1 MNKSIKV
8 YGIKNCDTVKKA
20 IVYLNDC
27 GIDFQFIDFRQNPI
41 SQQVLKKMVDSV
53 GWELLINKRSTT
65 YRSLSEEEKSNIN
78 YDLVLKSSYID
89 KAPSTEFRVRKL
101 WLVLVNSNMPNL
113 LMEQNRILNLV
124 VTFLLILRFFSNFIH
139 VDSFGFFKKIF

>member
-20 IVYLNDC
+20 IVYLNEC
-27 GIDFQFIDFRQNPI
+27 GIDYQFIDFRQNPI
-41 SQQVLKKMVDSV
+41 SQQLLKKIVKSI

-78 YDLVLKSSYID
+78 YDLVLSLPTLIKRPVLIQNKNIMVGFSEQQYAKLID
-89 KAPSTEFRVRKL
+89 GAK
-101 WLVLVNSNMPNL
+101 
-113 LMEQNRILNLV
+113 
-124 VTFLLILRFFSNFIH
+124 
-139 VDSFGFFKKIF
+139 

>member
-20 IVYLNDC
+20 IVYLNERD
-27 GIDFQFIDFRQNPI
+27 IDYEFVDFRKNSI

-78 YDLVLKSSYID
+78 YDLVLKLPTLI
-89 KAPSTEFRVRKL
+89 KRP
-101 WLVLVNSNMPNL
+101 VLVWGENIMVGFS
-113 LMEQNRILNLV
+113 EKQYAK
-124 VTFLLILRFFSNFIH
+124 LIDRAI
-139 VDSFGFFKKIF
+139 

>member
-41 SQQVLKKMVDSV
+41 SQQVLKKMVDSA

-65 YRSLSEEEKSNIN
+65 YRSLSEEEKSNIS
-78 YDLVLKSSYID
+78 YDLVLSLPTLIKR
-89 KAPSTEFRVRKL
+89 P
-101 WLVLVNSNMPNL
+101 VLVQGEKIMVGFS
-113 LMEQNRILNLV
+113 EQQYAK
-124 VTFLLILRFFSNFIH
+124 LIDG
-139 VDSFGFFKKIF
+139 VK

>member
-20 IVYLNDC
+20 IVYLNERD
-27 GIDFQFIDFRQNPI
+27 IDYEFVDFRKNPI
-41 SQQVLKKMVDSV
+41 SQQVLKKMVESV

-78 YDLVLKSSYID
+78 YDLVLKLPTLI
-89 KAPSTEFRVRKL
+89 KRP
-101 WLVLVNSNMPNL
+101 VLVQGENIMVGFS
-113 LMEQNRILNLV
+113 EKQYAK
-124 VTFLLILRFFSNFIH
+124 LIDRAI
-139 VDSFGFFKKIF
+139 

>member
-41 SQQVLKKMVDSV
+41 SQQVLKKMVDSA
-53 GWELLINKRSTT
+53 GWELLINKRSIT

-78 YDLVLKSSYID
+78 YDLVLKLPTLIKRPVLIQGEKTMVGFSEHQY
-89 KAPSTEFRVRKL
+89 AKL
-101 WLVLVNSNMPNL
+101 VDGVKSN
-113 LMEQNRILNLV
+113 
-124 VTFLLILRFFSNFIH
+124 T
-139 VDSFGFFKKIF
+139 

>member
-27 GIDFQFIDFRQNPI
+27 GIDYQFIDFRHNPI

-78 YDLVLKSSYID
+78 YDLVLNLPTLIKR
-89 KAPSTEFRVRKL
+89 P
-101 WLVLVNSNMPNL
+101 VLVQCEKTIVGYS
-113 LMEQNRILNLV
+113 EQQYAK
-124 VTFLLILRFFSNFIH
+124 LIDGI
-139 VDSFGFFKKIF
+139 K

>member
-1 MNKSIKV
+1 MSKSIKV

-27 GIDFQFIDFRQNPI
+27 GIDYEFIDFRQNPI
-41 SQQVLKKMVDSV
+41 SLQVLKKMVESV

-78 YDLVLKSSYID
+78 YDLVLKLPTLIKRPVLIQGEKTMVGFSEQQYAKLID
-89 KAPSTEFRVRKL
+89 GIK
-101 WLVLVNSNMPNL
+101 
-113 LMEQNRILNLV
+113 
-124 VTFLLILRFFSNFIH
+124 
-139 VDSFGFFKKIF
+139 

>member
-20 IVYLNDC
+20 IVYLNERD
-27 GIDFQFIDFRQNPI
+27 IDYEFVDFRQNPI
-41 SQQVLKKMVDSV
+41 SQQVLKKMVESV

-78 YDLVLKSSYID
+78 YDLVLSFPTLIKRPVLIQGENIVVGFNDQQYDKFID
-89 KAPSTEFRVRKL
+89 GA
-101 WLVLVNSNMPNL
+101 
-113 LMEQNRILNLV
+113 I
-124 VTFLLILRFFSNFIH
+124 
-139 VDSFGFFKKIF
+139 

>member
-20 IVYLNDC
+20 IAYLNDC

-41 SQQVLKKMVDSV
+41 SQQVLKKMVDSA

-78 YDLVLKSSYID
+78 YDLVLKLPTLIKRPVLIQGEKTMVGFSEHQYAKLID
-89 KAPSTEFRVRKL
+89 GLK
-101 WLVLVNSNMPNL
+101 
-113 LMEQNRILNLV
+113 
-124 VTFLLILRFFSNFIH
+124 
-139 VDSFGFFKKIF
+139 

>member
-20 IVYLNDC
+20 IVYLNERD
-27 GIDFQFIDFRQNPI
+27 IDYEFVDFRQNPI
-41 SQQVLKKMVDSV
+41 SQQVLKKMVESV

-78 YDLVLKSSYID
+78 YDLVLKLPTLI
-89 KAPSTEFRVRKL
+89 KRP
-101 WLVLVNSNMPNL
+101 VLVQGENIMVGFS
-113 LMEQNRILNLV
+113 EKQYAK
-124 VTFLLILRFFSNFIH
+124 LIDRAI
-139 VDSFGFFKKIF
+139 

>member
-20 IVYLNDC
+20 IVYLNEHD
-27 GIDFQFIDFRQNPI
+27 IDYQFVDFRQNPI
-41 SQQVLKKMVDSV
+41 SQQVLKKMVESV

-78 YDLVLKSSYID
+78 YDLVLSFPTLIKRPVLIQGENIVVGFNDQQYDKLID
-89 KAPSTEFRVRKL
+89 GA
-101 WLVLVNSNMPNL
+101 
-113 LMEQNRILNLV
+113 I
-124 VTFLLILRFFSNFIH
+124 
-139 VDSFGFFKKIF
+139 

>member
-20 IVYLNDC
+20 IAYLNDC
-27 GIDFQFIDFRQNPI
+27 GIDFQFIDFRQNSI

-65 YRSLSEEEKSNIN
+65 YRSLSEEDKSNIN
-78 YDLVLKSSYID
+78 YDLVLKLPTLIKRPVLIQGEKTMVGFSEHQYAKLID
-89 KAPSTEFRVRKL
+89 GVK
-101 WLVLVNSNMPNL
+101 
-113 LMEQNRILNLV
+113 
-124 VTFLLILRFFSNFIH
+124 
-139 VDSFGFFKKIF
+139 

>member
-1 MNKSIKV
+1 MSKSIKV

-78 YDLVLKSSYID
+78 YDLVLKLPTLIKRPVLIQGEKTMIGFSEYQYAKLID
-89 KAPSTEFRVRKL
+89 GVK
-101 WLVLVNSNMPNL
+101 
-113 LMEQNRILNLV
+113 
-124 VTFLLILRFFSNFIH
+124 
-139 VDSFGFFKKIF
+139 

>member
-27 GIDFQFIDFRQNPI
+27 GIDYQFIDFRHNPI

-78 YDLVLKSSYID
+78 YDLVLSLPTLIKRPVLIQGEKTIIGFSEQQYAKLID
-89 KAPSTEFRVRKL
+89 GLK
-101 WLVLVNSNMPNL
+101 
-113 LMEQNRILNLV
+113 
-124 VTFLLILRFFSNFIH
+124 
-139 VDSFGFFKKIF
+139 